1 MATPGTQTGSDLE
14 ALNTMLRGE
23 LSAVETYDQS
33 LSKFDQG
40 HEEARTELTR
50 IRGEHQSNVTALQAK
65 VREHGGEPSTGSGPW
80 GSFTQ
85 VVTAGAKLL
94 GPQTTLAAL
103 KTGEEH
109 GINDY
114 QSVLDNPRVA
124 EAVKATIR
132 DSYLPAAREH
142 VRALDALS
150 AKLESK

>member
-23 LSAVETYDQS
+23 LSAVETYDQG
-33 LSKFDQG
+33 LGKFDQG

-50 IRGEHQSNVTALQAK
+50 IRGEHQANVATLQGL
-65 VREHGGEPSTGSGPW
+65 VRQHGGEPSTGSGPW

-85 VVTAGAKLL
+85 AVVAGAKLL
-94 GPQTTLAAL
+94 GPQTTLSAL

-114 QSVLDNPRVA
+114 QHVLDNPRVG
-124 EAVKATIR
+124 EPVKALIR
-132 DSYLPAAREH
+132 DTMLPAAREH
-142 VRALDALS
+142 VRSLDALS
-150 AKLESK
+150 AKLGS